1 MTTEAR
7 ITDRASADP
16 VVIGERLGFYEA
28 MSETPVTE
36 TELAERTG
44 APVRM
49 VRHWLAHQAR
59 DGYVT
64 REVATGRYA
73 NWCSVPLAA

>member
-7 ITDRASADP
+7 TDADRAA
-16 VVIGERLGFYEA
+16 IGERLRFYEV
-28 MSETPVTE
+28 MSEARVTE
-36 TELAERTG
+36 AELAERTG
-44 APVRM
+44 APIRL

-73 NWCSVPLAA
+73 NWCSLPVAA